1 MMKAPVRCLWMALG
15 LAVFLVLPA
24 QASEPPAG
32 TSSPEMAAVQAESPA
47 QEPLDFA
54 TLPVPEWM
62 SGTVNCGECASHTP
76 NPAAQCNQY
85 CRSLGQFV
93 YSCDADATTC
103 EMLFCFCTDE
113 WNS

>member
-1 MMKAPVRCLWMALG
+1 MKVPIRCLWMALG

-32 TSSPEMAAVQAESPA
+32 TSSPEATVLQAEPPA

-54 TLPVPEWM
+54 TIPALQWM
-62 SGTVNCGECASHTP
+62 SGTVDCSSCAGHTP

-85 CRSLGQFV
+85 CRSLGQFAD
-93 YSCDADATTC
+93 SCEADATTC
-103 EMLFCFCTDE
+103 QLLLCFCM
-113 WNS
+113 